1 MSIFTTPLFQL
12 GTADLQ
18 ELIDQK
24 AVENVRLEFKLEIP
38 SKDETLKKLSS
49 FANTFGGF
57 MVIGA
62 KAPSKDGRIE
72 DLPGVDEQSGYKQ
85 TIAQWCFGGVSPPL
99 NAEVSDPIPV
109 PAGNGKVC
117 YVIYVAESDIAPHF
131 LNGRS
136 GVWVRTDEFSARFEA
151 RLADENE
158 LRHLLDRR
166 KFVLEHRA
174 ALVERAR
181 KRLDAYTARK
191 YPSAGRM
198 ATRVGAR
205 LELSVAPRFP
215 ARPICGQRDLKTIV
229 RGSQLPWRGVGFPQ
243 SSNIVSQHES
253 EIVLQPT
260 RGLSIFEA
268 NIWGMLFYSALVED
282 EQKAPSSAAKATSA
296 IHLYEFVGYVLVFL
310 RHAAKML
317 RELGYSGPIDIETT
331 LASILGVP
339 WAYMEMGHWLEFRPG
354 SELDDNVTFEIAT
367 STEALHEN
375 PDLVAM
381 DVFRF
386 VFFSVNWPGLID
398 TPDKLENLVRAGY
411 TYNSWP

>member
-1 MSIFTTPLFQL
+1 MSIFTTPLPQL
-12 GTADLQ
+12 GTADLL
-18 ELIDQK
+18 ELLEQK

-38 SKDETLKKLSS
+38 SKDETLKKLSA

-85 TIAQWCFGGVSPPL
+85 TISQWCFGGASPPL
-99 NAEVSDPIPV
+99 SAEVSDPIPV

-117 YVIYVAESDIAPHF
+117 YVIYVAESDVAPHF

-136 GVWVRTDEFSARFEA
+136 GVWVRTDEFSARFET

-166 KFVLEHRA
+166 NFVLEHRA
-174 ALVERAR
+174 ALLERAR
-181 KRLDAYTARK
+181 RRLAAYTVKK
-191 YPSAGRM
+191 YPTAAGISR
-198 ATRVGAR
+198 RVGAR
-205 LELSVAPRFP
+205 LELSIAPRFP
-215 ARPICGQRDLKTIV
+215 TRPICGQRDLKTIV
-229 RGSQLPWRGVGFPQ
+229 RGSQVSWRGVGFPQ
-243 SSNIVSQHES
+243 PSNIVSQHES

-268 NIWGMLFYSALVED
+268 NVWGMLFYSALIED
-282 EQKAPSSAAKATSA
+282 EEKAPSDAKGTSA
-296 IHLYEFVGYVLVFL
+296 IHLYRFAGYVLVFL
-310 RHAAKML
+310 HHAEKML
-317 RELGYSGPIDIETT
+317 RELGYSGPIVIETT
-331 LASILGVP
+331 LTSILEVP
-339 WAYMEMGHWLEFRPG
+339 WAYMEMGNWLEFRPG

-367 STEALHEN
+367 STEALHEY

-398 TPDKLENLVRAGY
+398 TTDKLQNLVRAGY
-411 TYNSWP
+411 TYNSWS